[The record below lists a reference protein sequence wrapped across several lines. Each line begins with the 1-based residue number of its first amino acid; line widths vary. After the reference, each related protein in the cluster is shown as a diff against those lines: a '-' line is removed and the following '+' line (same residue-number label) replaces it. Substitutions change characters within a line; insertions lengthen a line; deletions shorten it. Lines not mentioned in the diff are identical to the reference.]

1 MKITKFTKLA
11 ALLLTVALMFGV
23 MVGMSA
29 FAADGADEGSAT
41 VISKNVDHG
50 VELAL
55 CFAVSTEGAAE
66 GDLYVLVWDW
76 NYSGDYTFETA
87 QQKKSA
93 VKDITVNDTA
103 CKLFIADS
111 VAAKDMDEK
120 ITYRTC
126 IVKADGSRVYGA
138 VASYSVLDY
147 TAQRL
152 TEIPNQENLT
162 DAEKAEQTN
171 LCNAII
177 RYNAAAEAVLQPN
190 ED

>member
-23 MVGMSA
+23 IVGVSA

-50 VELAL
+50 TELAL
-55 CFAVSTEGAAE
+55 CFAVSTEGTVD

-93 VKDITVNDTA
+93 VKDITVNETA

-111 VAAKDMDEK
+111 VAAKDLDEK

-126 IVKADGSRVYGA
+126 IVKADGSCVYGA

-152 TEIPNQENLT
+152 TEIPTSNLT
-162 DAEKAEQTN
+162 DAEKAIQIKV
-171 LCNAII
+171 CNALIE
-177 RYNAAAEAVLQPN
+177 YNAKVEAVLQPD